1 MSDYGVRI
9 NRALNYAQ
17 EKLPACVELGLK
29 GDRFIFSYQHHN
41 RICFC
46 ILILFH
52 FL

>member
-29 GDRFIFSYQHHN
+29 GTDLFSAINITTAFVFAY
-41 RICFC
+41 
-46 ILILFH
+46 
-52 FL
+52 